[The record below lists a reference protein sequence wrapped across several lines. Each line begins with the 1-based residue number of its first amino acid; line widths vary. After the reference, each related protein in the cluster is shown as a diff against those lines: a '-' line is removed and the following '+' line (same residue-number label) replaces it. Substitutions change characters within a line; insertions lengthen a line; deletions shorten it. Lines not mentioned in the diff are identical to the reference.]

1 MTSVDAG
8 EQPILIFLHIPKT
21 GGQTLTEILDQVY
34 APEKIYTID
43 YADPARALDGFR
55 NMPPEKRAGYS
66 LIRGHAAFGLH
77 KILPRPA
84 RYITFL
90 RDPVERAASLYAHIL
105 RDPGHYL
112 HEQVRTMS
120 FCEFATSSLTA
131 EMDNGQ
137 ARLLTGFNASPSGQR
152 PPDLEERA
160 IAAMRDHFLFVGLTE
175 RYDESLLLLAKRL
188 RWRRLPGCRPLN
200 VNPNPI
206 AATSLLSEE
215 IAKIEAFNS
224 IDRKVYLHARDN
236 FEIAIR
242 HAGPLHNL
250 RLRFYRMRNRRLAKA
265 VRFPQATAR
274 D

>member
-21 GGQTLTEILDQVY
+21 GGQTLSEILDKVY

-43 YADPARALDGFR
+43 YADPARALEGFR
-55 NMPPEKRAGYS
+55 NLPSEKRAGYS

-77 KILPRPA
+77 KILSRPA

-105 RDPGHYL
+105 RDHGHYL
-112 HEQVRTMS
+112 HEQVRIMS
-120 FCEFATSSLTA
+120 FLEFATSSLTA

-137 ARLLTGFNASPSGQR
+137 ARLLTGFNTSPSGQR

-160 IAAMRDHFLFVGLTE
+160 IAALREHFIFVGLTE

-188 RWRRLPGCRPLN
+188 GWRRLPGCRPLN

-206 AATSLLSEE
+206 LATSLLSEE
-215 IAKIEAFNS
+215 LAKIEAFNS
-224 IDRKVYLHARDN
+224 IDRQVYRYARDN
-236 FEIAIR
+236 FEKAILQT
-242 HAGPLHNL
+242 GPMHNL
-250 RLRFYRMRNRRLAKA
+250 RLRFYRMRNRLFFKA
-265 VRFPQATAR
+265 VRFPP
-274 D
+274 